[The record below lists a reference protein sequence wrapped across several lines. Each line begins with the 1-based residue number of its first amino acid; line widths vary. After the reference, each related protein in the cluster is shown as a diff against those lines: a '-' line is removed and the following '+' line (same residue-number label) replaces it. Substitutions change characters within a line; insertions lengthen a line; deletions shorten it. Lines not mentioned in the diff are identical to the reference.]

1 MASLY
6 GPPRIVSGAPEDA
19 TLPVAFET
27 LPRQWSY
34 VLTFDRSDASSGEYA
49 LPMVIRVTLELS
61 AGAIGVGVLNAERT
75 AFVNEVVIA
84 NTQTS
89 VADVV
94 VADPSSAGML
104 VVRNASAEGSS
115 CGRVVNVECLAV
127 AVDASGDREPGLS
140 FPRPVAQWNRYYG
153 HRNDTTVEQIRVQTF
168 DTLRN
173 PVDVRWSDGLTFR
186 IHPNDQ
192 LSRALYVSSTY
203 EPNTMSVIRA
213 LLAPGSVVFDVG
225 ANAGVFSVAASRWV
239 TPGGHIYAFEPSPR
253 EYDRLLDNIQLN
265 VLEAIVTPVRAAVS
279 AAPGRAMLR
288 VASAQYGGLNTLGS
302 RFPYDGVDTAA
313 MEEVEVT
320 TLDAFVDRHP
330 LGRVDV
336 VKMDIEGAEA
346 AALAGAVR
354 TLRQFRPALVLEL
367 FSRSLAANGAGIS
380 DVEQHLRDADYRCF
394 RIDDETAALLPVPDL
409 TGLDEQ
415 NVVALPAESTNWEPF
430 KDGQPRPVPQARSR
444 A

>member
-1 MASLY
+1 MASPSASRAVASLY
-6 GPPRIVSGAPEDA
+6 GPPRIVSAAPEDT

-27 LPRQWSY
+27 PRRQWSY
-34 VLTFDRSDASSGEYA
+34 ALTFDRADASSGEHA
-49 LPMVIRVTLELS
+49 VPMVVRVTLELI

-75 AFVNEVVIA
+75 AFVDEVVMA
-84 NTQTS
+84 NAQTS

-94 VADPSSAGML
+94 VADPTSAGML

-115 CGRVVNVECLAV
+115 CGRIVNVECLPL

-153 HRNDTTVEQIRVQTF
+153 HRGDTVVEKVRVQTF
-168 DTLRN
+168 ETFRD
-173 PVDVRWSDGLTFR
+173 PVVVRWSDGLVFR
-186 IHPNDQ
+186 ILPKDQ
-192 LSRALYVSSTY
+192 LSRALYASSTY
-203 EPNTMSVIRA
+203 EPSTLSVIRT
-213 LLAPGSVVFDVG
+213 LLAPGSVFFDVG

-253 EYDRLLDNIQLN
+253 EYGRLLDNIQLN
-265 VLEAIVTPVRAAVS
+265 VLEAIVTPVRAAMS
-279 AAPGRAMLR
+279 AAAGRAMLR
-288 VASAQYGGLNTLGS
+288 IASAQYGGLNTLGS
-302 RFPYDGVDTAA
+302 QFPYDGVDTAA
-313 MEEVEVT
+313 VEEVEVT
-320 TLDAFVDRHP
+320 TLDAFVDRHA

-346 AALAGAVR
+346 AALAGAVS

-380 DVEQHLRDADYRCF
+380 DVEQRLRDADYRCF

-415 NVVALPAESTNWEPF
+415 NVVALPAEST
-430 KDGQPRPVPQARSR
+430 KPV
-444 A
+444 